1 MDSTSPKP
9 FVFVL
14 MPFNEDFDDVYK
26 AGIKPACVNAGAY
39 CERVDEQQYE
49 GRILDRIYNQ
59 IGKADVIVADMT
71 GQNPNVF
78 YEVGYA
84 HALNKRVI
92 LLTEDVGHIP
102 FDLNQFLHIVYEGEI
117 HKLKEDLRERVEW
130 MLEQSGED
138 QETGGIGMEPFID
151 GSPISDNPTVVAKR
165 SMPSISD
172 SKVIKFDIQNQSE
185 EITRSDEY
193 RVGVITPG
201 FVNVRNAERSTPQ
214 PDGTIL
220 NFLKNED
227 RPVFPGDW
235 ASYEVNFT
243 HTDEIE
249 DGDRVE
255 FKVRLFSGIS
265 PRDYKFSVKVRDE
278 FDVDI
283 EF

>member
-1 MDSTSPKP
+1 
-9 FVFVL
+9 

-26 AGIKPACVNAGAY
+26 AGIKPACENAGAY

-71 GQNPNVF
+71 GQNSNVF

-84 HALNKRVI
+84 HALDKRVI
-92 LLTEDVGHIP
+92 LLTEDVEHIP
-102 FDLNQFLHIVYEGEI
+102 FDLSQFLHIVYEGEI
-117 HKLKEDLRERVEW
+117 HKLKENLRERVEW
-130 MLEQSGED
+130 MLGKKDED
-138 QETGGIGMEPFID
+138 QNAGGIGMEPFID
-151 GSPISDNPTVVAKR
+151 GSQISNNPTVVAKKTT
-165 SMPSISD
+165 PSISD
-172 SKVIKFDIQNQSE
+172 SRVIKFDIQNQSK

-193 RVGVITPG
+193 RVGVITPSY
-201 FVNVRNAERSTPQ
+201 VNVRNAERSTPQ
-214 PDGTIL
+214 PNGTIL

-235 ASYEVNFT
+235 VSYNIDFT

-249 DGDRVE
+249 DGDKVD

-265 PRDYKFSVKVRDE
+265 PRDYKFTVKVRDT
-278 FDVDI
+278 FDIDMG
-283 EF
+283 F